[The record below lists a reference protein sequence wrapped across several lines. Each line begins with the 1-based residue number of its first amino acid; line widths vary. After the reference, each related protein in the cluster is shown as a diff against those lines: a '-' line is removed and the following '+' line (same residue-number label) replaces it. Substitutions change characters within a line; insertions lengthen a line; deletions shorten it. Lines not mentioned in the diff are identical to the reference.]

1 VSATPAERSLIA
13 QSGAHKS
20 WANTPDPSA
29 RTAPGRKAALER
41 FEREV
46 DPDGKLAPA
55 ERARRAEHARKA
67 HFAMMAARSLQV
79 RRAKAAARRAAQAAG
94 NEREPGPSDAA

>member
-1 VSATPAERSLIA
+1 MKSSITRAERSLRGKIA
-13 QSGAHKS
+13 VHTS
-20 WANTPDPSA
+20 WANTTDRSA

-46 DPDGKLAPA
+46 DPEGVLEPA

-67 HFAMMAARSLQV
+67 YFSRLAYLSARA
-79 RRAKAAARRAAQAAG
+79 RRAKGGR
-94 NEREPGPSDAA
+94 